1 MISLPARR
9 LASGRV
15 RLSRGRGAGAG
26 PSGWYAAPALVFFG
40 CFALVPL
47 VGVFVLSFMN
57 WDGLGSLSFAGTNN
71 WNRMLGNATTQHAII
86 LTLIMTVMCWVIQ
99 TPISLLLGVFMAGQQ
114 RYRGVLA
121 VLYFLPLLFSATA
134 VGIAFTALLDPN
146 FGMSR
151 AFGLDV
157 LARDFL
163 GNPTLA
169 LPAIMVVIAWCFV
182 PFHSL
187 LYQGA
192 ARQIPASIYEAAMID
207 GASRVQNFFYITL
220 PQLRNTIITSSTLMI
235 TGSLT
240 YFDLI
245 FVMTAGGPGNATR
258 VLPLDMYLTGFR
270 SYNMGGASVIGV
282 ILVVVGLLIAWLLN
296 HVSGSA
302 KMDSDMEGAV

>member
-1 MISLPARR
+1 MSPQPLRSSSRR
-9 LASGRV
+9 R
-15 RLSRGRGAGAG
+15 RGRAARSG
-26 PSGWYAAPALVFFG
+26 PSAWYAAPALVFFG
-40 CFALVPL
+40 LFALVPL
-47 VGVFVLSFMN
+47 IGVFILSFMT
-57 WDGLGSLSFAGTNN
+57 WDGLGALSYAGTSN
-71 WNRMLGNATTQHAII
+71 WTRTLGNAATQHAIV
-86 LTLIMTVMCWVIQ
+86 LTITVTALCWIIQ
-99 TPISLLLGVFMAGQQ
+99 TPISLLLGVFMAGRQ
-114 RYRGVLA
+114 RYRAVLS

-134 VGIAFTALLDPN
+134 VGIAFAALLDPN
-146 FGMSR
+146 FGISR
-151 AFGLDV
+151 AFGLDI
-157 LARDFL
+157 LSQDFL
-163 GNPTLA
+163 GSPRLA
-169 LPAIMVVIAWCFV
+169 LPTIMFVIAWCFV

-192 ARQIPASIYEAAMID
+192 ARQIPVSIYEAAMID
-207 GASRVQNFFYITL
+207 GAGRMQNFFHITL

-245 FVMTAGGPGNATR
+245 FVMTSGGPGNATR

-296 HVSGSA
+296 YVSGSS

>member
-1 MISLPARR
+1 MI
-9 LASGRV
+9 
-15 RLSRGRGAGAG
+15 
-26 PSGWYAAPALVFFG
+26 FFG

-47 VGVFVLSFMN
+47 IGVFVLSFMN
-57 WDGLGSLSFAGTNN
+57 WDGLGSLSFAGTSN
-71 WNRMLGNATTQHAII
+71 WSRMLGNATTQHAIV

-114 RYRGVLA
+114 RYRAVLA

-151 AFGLDV
+151 AFGLEF
-157 LARDFL
+157 LSQDFL
-163 GNPTLA
+163 GNPRLA
-169 LPAIMVVIAWCFV
+169 LPTIMVVIAWCFV

-207 GASRVQNFFYITL
+207 GAGRVQNFFYITL

-296 HVSGSA
+296 HVSGSS
-302 KMDSDMEGAV
+302 KMESDMEGAV